1 VRRTFLDSGVLLSAI
16 RSAGQDRE
24 QALQVLEDPDCLFL
38 TSPFVHLELV
48 PKAQFHKKR
57 LEVRFYEEYFRVAE
71 WCRDLDGIE
80 RVAQREAVKSGLSAI
95 DALHVAAAYLG
106 QADELVTTERPEKP
120 LFRTR
125 LVKVKYLF
133 S

>member
-1 VRRTFLDSGVLLSAI
+1 MRRTFLDSGVLLSAI

-24 QALQVLEDPDCLFL
+24 QALQLLEDPDCLFL

-71 WCRDLDGIE
+71 WCRDLE
-80 RVAQREAVKSGLSAI
+80 RVARREAVKSGLSAM
-95 DALHVAAAYLG
+95 DALHVAAAYLV
-106 QADELVTTERPEKP
+106 QADELVTTGRPEKP
-120 LFRTR
+120 LFRTM

>member
-1 VRRTFLDSGVLLSAI
+1 MFTWNWFRGLNFT
-16 RSAGQDRE
+16 RSAWKCVSSR
-24 QALQVLEDPDCLFL
+24 
-38 TSPFVHLELV
+38 SI
-48 PKAQFHKKR
+48 
-57 LEVRFYEEYFRVAE
+57 EEYFRAAE

-80 RVAQREAVKSGLSAI
+80 RVAQREAVKSGLSAM

-120 LFRTR
+120 LFRTM
-125 LVKVKYLF
+125 LIKVKYLF